1 MGKMTIDLDADV
13 IEVTPEEVKM
23 LENLRKMKD
32 EDIVYDEDSPRL
44 TSEQLSQFKR
54 VNEGNQEK
62 RRKQTVA
69 IRLSPSTL
77 KTYKALGK
85 GYTTIIGR
93 VLEYAANNAEFLK
106 KFL

>member
-13 IEVTPEEVKM
+13 IEVTPEEIKM
-23 LENLRKMKD
+23 LKNLRKMKE

-44 TSEQLSQFKR
+44 TDEQLSKFKR

-62 RRKQTVA
+62 RKKQTIAV
-69 IRLSPSTL
+69 RLSPNTV
-77 KTYKALGK
+77 KTYKSLGK
-85 GYTTIIGR
+85 GYTSVIGR
-93 VLEYAANNAEFLK
+93 ILDYVASDANILK